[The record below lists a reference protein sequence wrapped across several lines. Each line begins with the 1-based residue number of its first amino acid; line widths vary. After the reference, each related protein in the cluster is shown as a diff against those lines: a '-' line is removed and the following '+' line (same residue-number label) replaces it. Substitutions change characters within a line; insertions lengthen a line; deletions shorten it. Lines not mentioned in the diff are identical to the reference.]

1 MASPFKTTIPG
12 LGDVASTPASLVRPA
27 TDAQI
32 ERALVPMLEDRNWSD
47 SGQAAAYI
55 ERAAVLKLVISWA
68 RNVMADSTPPAV
80 SRAVHNAVNRNAPVG
95 EKVNAILGHLAALPE
110 QANHQGAL
118 SREKLY
124 APLTK
129 EGASKLIGWLADV
142 PAKQEVRSTVEAPAA
157 DVEVPAGRY
166 ALELED
172 STVGNDLAFYKV
184 DRPTEGKWAGR
195 VFVNQIVGPE
205 ERAVRGK
212 AAATILARI
221 AADPAAASIRYG
233 HAVQKCGVCHTR
245 LTNKVSR
252 EAGIGPDCRK
262 KYGW

>member
-32 ERALVPMLEDRNWSD
+32 ERALVPMLEDRNWVD
-47 SGQAAAYI
+47 AAPTFV
-55 ERAAVLKLVISWA
+55 ERAAVLKLVITWA

-95 EKVNAILGHLAALPE
+95 EKVNAILAHLAALPE

-129 EGASKLIGWLADV
+129 EGASKLIAWLADR
-142 PAKQEVRSTVEAPAA
+142 PAKEGVKSAAQADA

-166 ALELED
+166 ALPIED

-205 ERAVRGK
+205 EQAVRGK

-221 AADPAAASIRYG
+221 AADPAAASIAYG
-233 HAVQKCGVCHTR
+233 HAIQKCGVCHTR